1 MIFDEEFIGGKG
13 LQGSCSQ
20 FRGRLAPWSD
30 LLLVSRTDEFQDFK
44 KGKGAKGAAKP
55 AWSAPA
61 PVVSPAAK
69 KNGASTT
76 NHQVKQ
82 VLQRAV
88 PATASPAVKASYAH
102 TTASSAPHAVALDA
116 HGKPV
121 LKQDAG
127 ASVGQKLL
135 KALQKDDKEKAS
147 TTTANHATTVL
158 SPASKVAILKKKIGI
173 PDQRSDAAPTSNGTG
188 VNVLAQAAGFSV
200 SDIGKEE
207 TLLPSSFS
215 LADHHPMMGVI
226 SYQAHQA
233 SALNKSSLTTAPALP
248 TPPPAAAGASHAH
261 PHHPPHAP
269 PKAHA
274 EKHVSPQ
281 KQRPVAAHS
290 QGASKLVLNKDAT
303 KRIVTHEL
311 KANGAAAST
320 AAGEKKPA
328 KDHQDEKE
336 LKTAEKTAPSAGATL
351 LASLKQ
357 NKAKPADKAA
367 PAATSETSSDAAASA
382 PEAVQPAA
390 ASAPSTAAAAPLT
403 MAEKL
408 ANAKK
413 MMKEKQ
419 SKMAQLKK
427 EGGEAPHAHAPA
439 AHAHAQVAH
448 ASAAPVAKASITS
461 PSQTIKKTASGEHK
475 SDAHEKRAAA
485 PSIVSILTKAKNAA
499 AEKPVHTTGAHAVAH
514 HTVHA
519 PAAATASIHAPEP
532 HHPKKV
538 TPHASHPAGGAS
550 ITDILKNAKRAT
562 PAAPAVAPGAAGAG
576 KEEVASSGA
585 TTSGAAEAAPTV
597 SPTAALKKKAP
608 SSLVPSKVLITK
620 PTK

>member
-1 MIFDEEFIGGKG
+1 M
-13 LQGSCSQ
+13 
-20 FRGRLAPWSD
+20 
-30 LLLVSRTDEFQDFK
+30 SRTDEFQDFK

-69 KNGASTT
+69 KNGAVAG
-76 NHQVKQ
+76 HQVKQ
-82 VLQRAV
+82 VLQRAA
-88 PATASPAVKASYAH
+88 PTTANAAAKASYAH
-102 TTASSAPHAVALDA
+102 TAASSAPHAVALDA

-135 KALQKDDKEKAS
+135 KALQKDDKEKAT
-147 TTTANHATTVL
+147 TTTAAHVTSVV

-173 PDQRSDAAPTSNGTG
+173 PDQRAGSTAPTSNGTG

-248 TPPPAAAGASHAH
+248 TPPPAAGASHAH
-261 PHHPPHAP
+261 DHAHPPHPPHAP
-269 PKAHA
+269 PKAHG
-274 EKHVSPQ
+274 EKHASPQ
-281 KQRPVAAHS
+281 KQRPAAAHG

-303 KRIVTHEL
+303 KRIVAHEL
-311 KANGAAAST
+311 KANGAAAPT
-320 AAGEKKPA
+320 ASAASASAGEKKHV
-328 KDHQDEKE
+328 KDHKDEKE
-336 LKTAEKTAPSAGATL
+336 HKTTEKAAPTAGAAL

-367 PAATSETSSDAAASA
+367 PAASETSSDAAASA
-382 PEAVQPAA
+382 PDVVQPAA
-390 ASAPSTAAAAPLT
+390 PAAAPAAPLT

-427 EGGEAPHAHAPA
+427 EGGEDPHAHSQSHAPA
-439 AHAHAQVAH
+439 AHAP
-448 ASAAPVAKASITS
+448 AAPAVKVSIAS

-475 SDAHEKRAAA
+475 ADSHEKKAVASA

-499 AEKPVHTTGAHAVAH
+499 AEKPAHTAAVHTAAGTHAVTH
-514 HTVHA
+514 H
-519 PAAATASIHAPEP
+519 AAAGIHAPEP
-532 HHPKKV
+532 HHPKKA
-538 TPHASHPAGGAS
+538 HAAGSAS

-562 PAAPAVAPGAAGAG
+562 TAAAAAAPAAADASAAHPATKASAPVAATG
-576 KEEVASSGA
+576 KEDAPSSAAA
-585 TTSGAAEAAPTV
+585 TTGAAEAAPTV

-620 PTK
+620 TTK